1 MTLTKTILEYYE
13 NKDLTKLPKKN
24 YKDKDLTKLPKK
36 NSKDKDIMHD
46 KPIELADRDSL
57 GVRISLKGKIVWQFR
72 YRYREKAQRLT
83 LGSYPYLKI
92 PEARDKLSELKGW
105 LAEGK
110 DPKQMLAVRK
120 NKNLEKAQYTL
131 IKLASDWKETLSE
144 DKLKVGTIDNY
155 INVLDKWILNAPKR
169 DKLKVN
175 WVIKKLNMPFDD
187 IRGSDWMT
195 YFSWICEEGSP
206 IVAGSVLKLIKSIV
220 KWGFSTDKI
229 TNQLILQYK
238 VNNVGRA
245 STPAERTPSA
255 EEVAYMW
262 LEIEKSKALPQTK
275 LCMKLI
281 ILFGGRNTAVRTMK
295 WEHLDF
301 KNLIWTIPMPK
312 GKKEHRRRGAFDEN
326 VQRPEKHPIPEE
338 ARRLLMDF
346 ERIYGNK
353 GYVFKG
359 EIANK
364 PVTVHAVDR
373 FCRRMTSILNR
384 TKSIPQIIPHDFRR
398 SLNSILCEIDVKW
411 DPICEKILGHK
422 LKGTKAH
429 YNKADYLRQQLEAY
443 ELYWSVINKEISK
456 LVFEKTH

>member
-1 MTLTKTILEYYE
+1 MTLIKSTLEYYH

-24 YKDKDLTKLPKK
+24 YKDKVVT
-36 NSKDKDIMHD
+36 HD

-72 YRYREKAQRLT
+72 YRYLGKAQRLT
-83 LGSYPYLKI
+83 LGSYPNLKI
-92 PEARDKLSELKGW
+92 PDARDKLSELKGW
-105 LAEGK
+105 LEEGK
-110 DPKQMLAVRK
+110 DPKQMLVARK
-120 NKNLEKAQYTL
+120 NKNLEKARYTL
-131 IKLASDWKETLSE
+131 INLASDWKETLSE

-175 WVIKKLNMPFDD
+175 WVIKKLYMPFDD
-187 IRGSDWMT
+187 IRGSDWMS

-238 VNNVGRA
+238 VNDVGRA
-245 STPAERTPSA
+245 SVPAERTPSA
-255 EEVAYMW
+255 EEVAHMW
-262 LEIEKSKALPQTK
+262 LEIEKSRALPQTK

-281 ILFGGRNTAVRTMK
+281 IIFGGRNTAVRTMK

-301 KNLIWTIPMPK
+301 KNLVWTIPLPK
-312 GKKEHRRRGAFDEN
+312 GKKEHRRRGAFDGDEN

-338 ARRLLMDF
+338 ARKLLLDF
-346 ERIYGNK
+346 VRIYGNK

-359 EIANK
+359 GVANK

-373 FCRRMTSILNR
+373 YCRRMTSNLFL
-384 TKSIPQIIPHDFRR
+384 TKSISQIIPHDFRR

-429 YNKADYLRQQLEAY
+429 YNKADHLRQQLEAY
-443 ELYWSVINKEISK
+443 ELYWSIINKEIGK
-456 LVFEKTH
+456 LVFEKTN